1 MITAIVSIVGWS
13 VASLVSLILIC
24 KSLFTVKQQTVA
36 IIERF
41 GRFNRLANSGLNI
54 KIPFIERII
63 NCVSLRDQQLP
74 VTIETKTEDN
84 VFIKIIVAVQYRTSP
99 LNVYDRYYKL
109 SDFDDQ
115 VSAYI
120 FDVVR
125 AEVPK
130 LKLDDVFAKKDDI
143 ANAIA
148 KELTVNMSQY
158 GTEIIKTLITD
169 IDPDKRVKDAMNKI
183 NEAQR
188 LQEAAKA
195 NGEAEKILIVKRA
208 EAESESKRLQGEGI
222 AKQRTAIINGL
233 KDSVEAFK
241 SATKADTS
249 EVMNLVLV
257 TQYFDT
263 LNKIG
268 ADSKNTVIMIPHS
281 PEGMMNVFDQMVK
294 ANVLSKASEVVAGS
308 VE

>member
-1 MITAIVSIVGWS
+1 MIEGIAMIVVLSIFAVFCIILAIM
-13 VASLVSLILIC
+13 
-24 KSLFTVKQQTVA
+24 SLFTVRQQTIA

-41 GRFNRLANSGLNI
+41 GKFNRMANPGLNL
-54 KIPFIERII
+54 KIPFVEKI
-63 NCVSLRDQQLP
+63 VSYSSLKDQQLDVP
-74 VTIETKTEDN
+74 IETKTEDD
-84 VFIKIIVAVQYRTSP
+84 VFIKIIVSVQFRAIPSK
-99 LNVYDRYYKL
+99 VYDIYYKL
-109 SDFDDQ
+109 TNFSKQ
-115 VSAYI
+115 VSSYI

-148 KELTVNMSQY
+148 KELSENMAQY
-158 GTEIIKTLITD
+158 GTEIIKALITD
-169 IDPDKRVKDAMNKI
+169 VDPDSRVKDAMNKI

-195 NGEAEKILIVKRA
+195 NGEAEKILIVKKA

-268 ADSKNTVIMIPHS
+268 ADSKNTVIMMPHS
-281 PEGMMNVFDQMVK
+281 PEGMMNVFEDMIK
-294 ANVLSKASEVVAGS
+294 ANLAAKNS
-308 VE
+308 

>member
-1 MITAIVSIVGWS
+1 MSSEIFV
-13 VASLVSLILIC
+13 VAGLVVFLVVCLTLVF
-24 KSLFTVKQQTVA
+24 KSFFVVRQQSVA

-41 GRFNRLANSGLNI
+41 GKFNRLANSGLNI
-54 KIPFIERII
+54 KIPIVERVV
-63 NCVSLRDQQLP
+63 NYVSLKDQQLD

-84 VFIKIIVAVQYRTSP
+84 VFIKIIVAVQFRAIPSKI
-99 LNVYDRYYKL
+99 YDIYYKL
-109 SDFDDQ
+109 TNFSKQ
-115 VSAYI
+115 VSSYI

-148 KELTVNMSQY
+148 KELSDNMVQY
-158 GTEIIKTLITD
+158 GTEIIKALITD
-169 IDPDKRVKDAMNKI
+169 IDPDARVKEAMNKI

-195 NGEAEKILIVKRA
+195 QGEAEKILIVKRA
-208 EAESESKRLQGEGI
+208 EAESEGKRLQGEGI

-281 PEGMMNVFDQMVK
+281 PEGMMDVFDQMIK
-294 ANVLSKASEVVAGS
+294 ANLTAKNS
-308 VE
+308 

>member
-1 MITAIVSIVGWS
+1 MVPQII
-13 VASLVSLILIC
+13 SLIGLGAFLIFCIVLIC
-24 KSLFTVKQQTVA
+24 KSLFIVHQQTIS

-41 GRFNRLANSGLNI
+41 GKFNRMADPGLNI
-54 KIPFIERII
+54 KIPFIEKVA
-63 NCVSLRDQQLP
+63 NYVSLRDQQLD

-84 VFIKIIVAVQYRTSP
+84 VFIKIVVAVQFRTIP
-99 LNVYDRYYKL
+99 TKVYDIYYKL
-109 SDFDDQ
+109 TNFSKQ
-115 VSAYI
+115 VSSYI

-148 KELTVNMSQY
+148 KELSENMVQY
-158 GTEIIKTLITD
+158 GTEIIKALITD
-169 IDPDKRVKDAMNKI
+169 IDPDSRVKDAMNKI

-294 ANVLSKASEVVAGS
+294 ANVIAKTS
-308 VE
+308 

>member
-1 MITAIVSIVGWS
+1 MSHEIVSIIGWS
-13 VASLVSLILIC
+13 IFSLICLILIC
-24 KSLFTVKQQTVA
+24 KSFFTVHQQSVA

-41 GRFNRLANSGLNI
+41 GKFNRLANSGLNL
-54 KIPFIERII
+54 KIPIIEKIP
-63 NCVSLRDQQLP
+63 NYVSLKDQQLD

-84 VFIKIIVAVQYRTSP
+84 VFIKIVVAVQFRTIPSK
-99 LNVYDRYYKL
+99 VYDIYYKL
-109 SDFDDQ
+109 TNFSKQ
-115 VSAYI
+115 VSSYI

-130 LKLDDVFAKKDDI
+130 LTLDDVFAKKDEI

-148 KELTVNMSQY
+148 KELTENMSQY
-158 GTEIIKTLITD
+158 GTEIIKALITD
-169 IDPDKRVKDAMNKI
+169 IDPDARVKEAMNKI

-195 NGEAEKILIVKRA
+195 NGEANKILIIKNA
-208 EAESESKRLQGEGI
+208 EAEAESKRLQGEGI

-241 SATKADTS
+241 SATKADTT

-268 ADSKNTVIMIPHS
+268 ADSKNTVLMIPHS
-281 PEGMMNVFDQMVK
+281 PEGSMNIFEQIVK
-294 ANVLSKASEVVAGS
+294 ANLVAKGS
-308 VE
+308 

>member
-1 MITAIVSIVGWS
+1 VR
-13 VASLVSLILIC
+13 
-24 KSLFTVKQQTVA
+24 QQTIA

-41 GRFNRLANSGLNI
+41 GKFNRMANPGLNL
-54 KIPFIERII
+54 KIPFIEKIAS
-63 NCVSLRDQQLP
+63 CSSLKDQQLD

-84 VFIKIIVAVQYRTSP
+84 VFIKIIVAVQFRAIPSK
-99 LNVYDRYYKL
+99 VYDIYYKL
-109 SDFDDQ
+109 TNFSKQ
-115 VSAYI
+115 VSSYI

-148 KELTVNMSQY
+148 KELSENMAQY
-158 GTEIIKTLITD
+158 GTEIIKALITD
-169 IDPDKRVKDAMNKI
+169 IDPDARVKDAMNKI

-195 NGEAEKILIVKRA
+195 NREAEKILIVKRA

-281 PEGMMNVFDQMVK
+281 PEGMMNVFDEMIK
-294 ANVLSKASEVVAGS
+294 ANLTTKNS
-308 VE
+308 

>member
-1 MITAIVSIVGWS
+1 MSSEIFVLAGWG
-13 VASLVSLILIC
+13 VFLLVCIILIC
-24 KSLFTVKQQTVA
+24 KSLFTVSQQTVA
-36 IIERF
+36 VIERF
-41 GRFNRLANSGLNI
+41 GKFNRLANPGLNI
-54 KIPFIERII
+54 KIPLIEKVI
-63 NCVSLRDQQLP
+63 NYVSLKDQQLD

-84 VFIKIIVAVQYRTSP
+84 VFIKIVVAVQFRTIP
-99 LNVYDRYYKL
+99 TKVYDIYYKL
-109 SDFDDQ
+109 TNFSKQ
-115 VSAYI
+115 VSSYI

-148 KELTVNMSQY
+148 KELSENMVQY
-158 GTEIIKTLITD
+158 GTEIIKALITD
-169 IDPDKRVKDAMNKI
+169 IDPDSRVKDAMNKI

-195 NGEAEKILIVKRA
+195 QGEAEKILIVKRA

-294 ANVLSKASEVVAGS
+294 ANVISKTS
-308 VE
+308 